1 LGLISFALEK
11 RKEHLMKLLS
21 LVLAIFFSLI
31 ALPQLASTQTQPK
44 PEELAQ
50 KAAEEWL
57 ALTDSGKY
65 GESWEQACAAFRD
78 KISKDEWVGKLT
90 SDRTPL
96 GKVQSRKLT
105 AARYI
110 KDPPNSPA
118 GEYVVLKY
126 ATDFESKPDSVETVA
141 MVLDKDGKWRTTGY
155 FIK

>member
-1 LGLISFALEK
+1 MKLISLILAALFA
-11 RKEHLMKLLS
+11 
-21 LVLAIFFSLI
+21 LI

-44 PEELAQ
+44 PEELAR

-65 GESWEQACAAFRD
+65 GESWEQACAAFRG
-78 KISKDEWVGKLT
+78 KISKDEWVTQLT
-90 SDRTPL
+90 NVRTPL
-96 GKVQSRKLT
+96 GKVQSRKIT
-105 AARYI
+105 AARYV

-126 ATDFESKPDSVETVA
+126 ATDFESKPDSIETVA
-141 MVLDKDGKWRTTGY
+141 MVLDKDAKWRTTGY

>member
-1 LGLISFALEK
+1 
-11 RKEHLMKLLS
+11 MKPIS
-21 LVLAIFFSLI
+21 LVLAALLAFI
-31 ALPQLASTQTQPK
+31 ALPQLAPTHAQQK

-50 KAAEEWL
+50 AAAESWL
-57 ALTDSGKY
+57 ALTDSGRY

>member
-1 LGLISFALEK
+1 
-11 RKEHLMKLLS
+11 MKLLS
-21 LVLAIFFSLI
+21 LVLAIFFALI
-31 ALPQLASTQTQPK
+31 ALPQLAPTHAQQK

-50 KAAEEWL
+50 AAAESWL